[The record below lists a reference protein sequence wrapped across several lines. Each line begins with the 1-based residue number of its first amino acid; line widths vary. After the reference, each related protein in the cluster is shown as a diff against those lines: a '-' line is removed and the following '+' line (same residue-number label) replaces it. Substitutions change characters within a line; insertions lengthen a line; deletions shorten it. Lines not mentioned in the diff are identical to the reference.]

1 MGTELHVRSGA
12 VANVCLV
19 IGFTDSTLFTGDIEY
34 IDIQSGLV
42 AYWTLPMTGTYP
54 NTSVVIQKPNER
66 ADLTVQGNSVNL
78 RTGSS
83 SYAVI
88 DTGTTLASGPAA
100 QIGGKPW
107 PISNSDFQM
116 RQPSSN

>member
-1 MGTELHVRSGA
+1 MALMAFFLTRYQKDTSARTLEPGGSFTM
-12 VANVCLV
+12 
-19 IGFTDSTLFTGDIEY
+19 GFTDSTLFTGDIEY

-42 AYWTLPMTGTYP
+42 AYWTLPMT
-54 NTSVVIQKPNER
+54 
-66 ADLTVQGNSVNL
+66 DLTVQGNSVNL